1 MKKTFNK
8 VSLSIIG
15 LLVLLA
21 LGLGYKI
28 HNLNSY
34 ITGSEIKTLQ
44 NKLKSEKE
52 SAEYANELRDKWKED
67 LIAANKK
74 HQEELDEVRIRYN
87 DAVSDNNRLRN
98 TITALNNNLSKL
110 SRSTVESY
118 AITAAHNLEECSGV
132 TAEMEQ
138 LARSYNSEIE
148 FLYTVW
154 PRDTLIKK

>member
-1 MKKTFNK
+1 MNKTFNK

-21 LGLGYKI
+21 LGLGYKV
-28 HNLNSY
+28 HNLSNF
-34 ITGSEIKTLQ
+34 ITSSEVKTLQ
-44 NKLKSEKE
+44 DKLKSEKE
-52 SAEYANELRDKWKED
+52 STEYVNTLRDKWKED
-67 LIAANKK
+67 LVAANKK
-74 HQEELDEVRIRYN
+74 HQEELNEVRIRY
-87 DAVSDNNRLRN
+87 DAAMSDNNRLRN
-98 TITALNNNLSKL
+98 TITTLNNNLSKL

-154 PRDTLIKK
+154 PKDTVKKK